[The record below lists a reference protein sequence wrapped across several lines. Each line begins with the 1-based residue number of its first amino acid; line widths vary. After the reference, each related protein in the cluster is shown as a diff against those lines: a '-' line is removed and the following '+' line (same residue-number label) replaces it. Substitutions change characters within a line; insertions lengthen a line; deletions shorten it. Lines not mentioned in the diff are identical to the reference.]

1 MDEEYL
7 VRVAKALKFIEGLD
21 HLDGE
26 QLFELEK
33 ILRGENE
40 MRALEDSVKKDDIEV
55 GDYVKTRNGCAGE
68 VISVNDFRPPET
80 KYCLDIGADDLVFC
94 GEKDIVRHGKKVED
108 IINEKDALEILN
120 DYANDFYTDNEYPY
134 LVEAIRDIMYLYTK
148 EKGE

>member
-1 MDEEYL
+1 MGEDEYL

-33 ILRGENE
+33 ILRGEQ
-40 MRALEDSVKKDDIEV
+40 MRPLEDSVKDEIEK

-68 VISVNDFRPPET
+68 VVSINDFRPPET

-94 GEKDIVRHGKKVED
+94 GEEYIMKHSKKIED
-108 IINEKDALEILN
+108 IINEKDALRILN
-120 DYANDFYTDNEYPY
+120 DYAHDFYIDGEYPY

>member
-1 MDEEYL
+1 MDDEYL
-7 VRVAKALKFIEGLD
+7 VRVAKALKFLEGLD

-33 ILRGENE
+33 ILRGER
-40 MRALEDSVKKDDIEV
+40 MRALEDSVKEDDIEV

-68 VISVNDFRPPET
+68 VVSINDFRPPET

-94 GEKDIVRHGKKVED
+94 GEKDIVRHSKKIED
-108 IINEKDALEILN
+108 IINEKHTLEILN
-120 DYANDFYTDNEYPY
+120 DYANDFYIDGEYPY

>member
-26 QLFELEK
+26 KLFELEK
-33 ILRGENE
+33 ILRGER

-55 GDYVKTRNGCAGE
+55 GDYVKTRNYCTGE
-68 VISVNDFRPPET
+68 VVSINDFRPPET

-94 GEKDIVRHGKKVED
+94 GEKDIMKHSKKIED
-108 IINEKDALEILN
+108 IIKEKDTLRILN
-120 DYANDFYTDNEYPY
+120 DYANDFYIDGEYPY
-134 LVEAIRDIMYLYTK
+134 LVEAMRDIIYLYTK

>member
-33 ILRGENE
+33 ILRGER

-55 GDYVKTRNGCAGE
+55 GDYVKTRNYCTGE
-68 VISVNDFRPPET
+68 VVSINDFRPPET

-94 GEKDIVRHGKKVED
+94 GEKDIMKHSKKIED
-108 IINEKDALEILN
+108 IIKEKDTLRILN
-120 DYANDFYTDNEYPY
+120 DYANDFYIDGEYPY
-134 LVEAIRDIMYLYTK
+134 LVEAMRDIIYLYTK

>member
-7 VRVAKALKFIEGLD
+7 VRVAKALKFLEGLD

-33 ILRGENE
+33 ILRGER
-40 MRALEDSVKKDDIEV
+40 MRPLEDSIKKDDIEE
-55 GDYVKTRNGCAGE
+55 GDYVKTRNGCTGE
-68 VISVNDFRPPET
+68 VINISEFRPPKE

-94 GEKDIVRHGKKVED
+94 GEQDIMKHGKKVED
-108 IINEKDALEILN
+108 IINEKDVLEILN
-120 DYANDFYTDNEYPY
+120 DYANDFYYDGTFPY
-134 LVEAIRDIMYLYTK
+134 LLEAIRDIIYLYTK